1 MLHNAF
7 NALAGF
13 HRTARHENRGN
24 IQTHR
29 RQEHTGSNLV
39 AVRDTYERI
48 RAVSVHHVFDRVGNE
63 VARRQG
69 IEHAVVAHRNAV
81 IDRNGVEFFRHA
93 ASFTNSAS
101 HQVAHI
107 FQVHVTGHELGVRVS
122 NRNNRFAEIII
133 THAGCAP

>member
-1 MLHNAF
+1 M
-7 NALAGF
+7 
-13 HRTARHENRGN
+13 
-24 IQTHR
+24 
-29 RQEHTGSNLV
+29 
-39 AVRDTYERI
+39 
-48 RAVSVHHVFDRVGNE
+48 SVHHVFDRVGNE